1 MEGTTVSAVTELLV
15 NILIGSFSLAT
26 LTWVFVGIQTFFND
40 RRNEKRQEEKE
51 KRDAEYHLE
60 RMKELRK

>member
-1 MEGTTVSAVTELLV
+1 MLSWMLVAVQ
-15 NILIGSFSLAT
+15 SF
-26 LTWVFVGIQTFFND
+26 IND
-40 RRNEKRQEEKE
+40 KKQEKRNQEKE

>member
-1 MEGTTVSAVTELLV
+1 MEDTVSTVTEILM
-15 NILIGSFSLAT
+15 NILLGTISLSMLSWMLVAVQSF
-26 LTWVFVGIQTFFND
+26 IND
-40 RRNEKRQEEKE
+40 KKQEKRNQEKE